1 MLYFLALG
9 CLFQQEPPW
18 SSPLFPLEAIR
29 FIGNRRV
36 DDALLLVQSGLRPG
50 ELVDEL
56 AILQAERRL
65 RQLPFVMEVEASL
78 SRGQAQ
84 GSYIL
89 SFKLVEESWFFGTSL
104 LESSSQRDAGPTE
117 QWGELYLGLRWFF
130 AARSFAYVSKPWRL
144 QDSSFQQPYGN
155 PIDLGIASYGFT
167 PLDLHVNLQVQF
179 SHGENGQTST
189 TGQNS
194 LWQTE
199 RSPALGFN
207 LARSISGSQ
216 WAYFRFSHFEVERQQ
231 ELFFGDESLFEERTK
246 LRSDDFRLGWLLD
259 TLDHPAFPRQGHRLE
274 LSLARSRWDQ
284 QVVTDRMDISSGE
297 VLNERIGSELAA
309 EGITLKLA
317 KAFPVG
323 LRMGVQIY
331 AAGNAPWSSGSG
343 KGSHQAGLEW
353 NQRWSQNSSW
363 GQVRQWFLF
372 STLKYRSDPAW
383 PHWDLVFGALARNR
397 WGQFRLQLRHSWAER
412 EMTGVEIAP

>member
-9 CLFQQEPPW
+9 CLFQQEPQW

-29 FIGNRRV
+29 FVGNRRV
-36 DDALLLVQSGLRPG
+36 DDALLLVQTGLRQG
-50 ELVDEL
+50 QVVDEL
-56 AILQAERRL
+56 AIVQAERRL
-65 RQLPFVMEVEASL
+65 RQLPFVVEVEAAL

-84 GSYIL
+84 GSFIL

-104 LESSSQRDAGPTE
+104 LESASQGDAGPAE

-130 AARSFAYVSKPWRL
+130 AARSFAYLAKPWRL
-144 QDSSFQQPYGN
+144 LDSSFQQPYGN

-199 RSPALGFN
+199 RSPALGLN

-216 WAYFRFSHFEVERQQ
+216 WAYLRFSHFEVERQQ
-231 ELFFGDESLFEERTK
+231 ELFLGDESQFEELTK

-284 QVVTDRMDISSGE
+284 QVETNRMDISSGE
-297 VLNERIGSELAA
+297 VLNEQIGSELAA
-309 EGITLKLA
+309 EGITLKMA
-317 KAFPVG
+317 RAFPVG
-323 LRMGVQIY
+323 LRMGMQVS
-331 AAGNAPWSSGSG
+331 ATACAPWSSESA
-343 KGSHQAGLEW
+343 KESYQAGLGW
-353 NQRWSQNSSW
+353 NLRMRQNGSLE
-363 GQVRQWFLF
+363 QARQWFLF
-372 STLKYRSDPAW
+372 SSLDHRSDPAW
-383 PHWDLVFGALARNR
+383 PRWDLVIGAVARNR
-397 WGQFRLQLRHSWAER
+397 WGQFSLQLRHSWAGQET
-412 EMTGVEIAP
+412 TGVEIAP